1 MRPALSAAALG
12 VALCAAGA
20 AAAAMTAVAAKP
32 TDSVQRRKGVLEIR
46 SPSGVGSAQLLSEDG
61 KWPTAPVKVQLK
73 GFAEIEHFRAT
84 AGALT
89 FLCELRREGGVSTT
103 RNCRLGEAPA
113 GEVQWAEDGFSVAIP
128 AALFGKA
135 DDSVVLE
142 WVDRWR

>member
-1 MRPALSAAALG
+1 MRPALLAATLG
-12 VALCAAGA
+12 VILCAAGA
-20 AAAAMTAVAAKP
+20 AAAAMTAVAAKS
-32 TDSVQRRKGVLEIR
+32 TDSVQLRQGVLEIR

-73 GFAEIEHFRAT
+73 GFSEIEHFRAT

-103 RNCRLGEAPA
+103 RNCRLGEGPA
-113 GEVQWAEDGFSVAIP
+113 GEVQWAEDGFVVAIP